1 MFQIF
6 FSGVPEDYIPGPLPS
21 NIFIKTIYFCLS
33 TGLQNSVKINSIS
46 ASQVMLKNS
55 SKTLEK
61 KLSMAVDWFWLNSMV
76 VNPDKFQAIATN
88 TYNQLEMQ
96 TDLNIKI
103 ENKINDSTEATIL
116 YGIQ

>member
-1 MFQIF
+1 
-6 FSGVPEDYIPGPLPS
+6 
-21 NIFIKTIYFCLS
+21 
-33 TGLQNSVKINSIS
+33 
-46 ASQVMLKNS
+46 
-55 SKTLEK
+55 
-61 KLSMAVDWFWLNSMV
+61 MV